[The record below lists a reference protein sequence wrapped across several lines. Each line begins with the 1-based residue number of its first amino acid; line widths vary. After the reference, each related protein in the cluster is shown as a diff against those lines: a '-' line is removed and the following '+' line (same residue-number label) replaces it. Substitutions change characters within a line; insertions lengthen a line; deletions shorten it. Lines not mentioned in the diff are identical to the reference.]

1 MQKLLVL
8 RDFLQNGSIIARK
21 LYARIDPA
29 QRFLRQPA
37 GGRDRARRAW
47 ITPRRPVSR
56 RGEQGDIPE
65 AGAEA
70 PERFVIDT

>member
-47 ITPRRPVSR
+47 ITPDGLFLVAVSKVTSLR
-56 RGEQGDIPE
+56 LEPRSLNDLS
-65 AGAEA
+65 
-70 PERFVIDT
+70 